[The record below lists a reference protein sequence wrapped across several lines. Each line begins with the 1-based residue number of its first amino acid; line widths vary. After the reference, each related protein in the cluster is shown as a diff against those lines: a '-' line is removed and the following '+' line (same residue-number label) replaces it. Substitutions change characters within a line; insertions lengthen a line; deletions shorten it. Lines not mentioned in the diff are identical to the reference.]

1 MTTISRY
8 VLYDIL
14 RNKVLVA
21 YMLFLLIVSMSLFQ
35 MEENSSKAMCMLT
48 RSSISKLMRTANGVR
63 IPVSSTIAALLLR
76 ANPRHALV
84 PLGACRIATLN
95 ETVHGDGRR
104 IRNTGSG
111 DSERGTLSVL
121 KLRLRRM
128 GAKRQPS
135 YRIVVAE
142 SSSPRDGR
150 FLETVGMY
158 NPKTEPMTLRV
169 DAERAKY
176 WLERGAQPTD
186 TVRSLLVRTGVVP
199 GRISKEGI
207 AEGYVTEVPRRGVTP
222 TIMPA
227 QSDAAA
233 VAE

>member
-1 MTTISRY
+1 
-8 VLYDIL
+8 
-14 RNKVLVA
+14 
-21 YMLFLLIVSMSLFQ
+21 
-35 MEENSSKAMCMLT
+35 
-48 RSSISKLMRTANGVR
+48 
-63 IPVSSTIAALLLR
+63 
-76 ANPRHALV
+76 
-84 PLGACRIATLN
+84 
-95 ETVHGDGRR
+95 
-104 IRNTGSG
+104 
-111 DSERGTLSVL
+111 
-121 KLRLRRM
+121 M

-158 NPKTEPMTLRV
+158 NPKTEPMTLRI
-169 DAERAKY
+169 DAERAQY

-227 QSDAAA
+227 QSSNSGTGTGAA